1 MGGDVRLKGVVYT
14 GVHQD
19 VNVQGDIKSTHV
31 YMAWTQAWIYNKEH
45 SHGITCQETSV
56 E

>member
-1 MGGDVRLKGVVYT
+1 MTKWPTSDKWKSGEMGGGVRLKGVVYT

-31 YMAWTQAWIYNKEH
+31 YMAWT
-45 SHGITCQETSV
+45 
-56 E
+56 